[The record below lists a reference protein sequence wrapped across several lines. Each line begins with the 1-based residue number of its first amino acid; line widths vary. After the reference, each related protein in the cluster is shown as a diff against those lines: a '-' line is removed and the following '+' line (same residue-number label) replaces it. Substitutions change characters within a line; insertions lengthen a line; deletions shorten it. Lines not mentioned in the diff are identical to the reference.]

1 MNLTTH
7 EKSLWLQLIGLVITF
22 GIYGAVVLPSP
33 DKDVM
38 PHHIA
43 LFSLAV
49 VLLVV
54 SQVAGHIALA
64 LLDRRPGTDERTR
77 LIGLKATRHGAWVLA
92 TGVFCALCT
101 ALVIR
106 GNFVFTHVLL
116 GFWVLAQVVEIA
128 SQLVLHRR
136 GA

>member
-7 EKSLWLQLIGLVITF
+7 EKSLWLQLLGLVIAF
-22 GIYGAVVLPSP
+22 GIYGAVVVPGAGR
-33 DKDVM
+33 DVM

-43 LFSLAV
+43 VFTLAI

-54 SQVAGHIALA
+54 SQVAGHVALA
-64 LLDRRPGTDERTR
+64 IADRRPGTDERTR
-77 LIGLKATRHGAWVLA
+77 LIGLKATRCGSWVLA

-116 GFWVLAQVVEIA
+116 GFWVLAQVVEIV